1 LPAVPQP
8 RTYDRYPLVAWLE
21 RRSRSQIAIVGVV
34 IGLLLTWQLLRALA
48 VAVLDRWWLQSVTDS
63 PVWRNIIWARVELI
77 VGAVAVTLI
86 LLGGSLWLVHRRGD
100 VPDAE
105 VGGIVRRYRGRMGRA
120 HRWLLVI
127 LVTVITWR
135 IGVEASSHWQ
145 EWMLFL
151 HGGSVGRDVPELGG
165 DLGDYLFRLPFL
177 AVVSSWLRRLLAV
190 TIGLTLFA
198 SAVAGELR
206 LPWSRPDRRPA
217 RQAALAQLGI
227 LGALF
232 AAVQALDDVFVR
244 RLMQAVDQSGAFV
257 GAGYTQ
263 LNVVVPATWI
273 VGVVTIA
280 AGFALVVAA
289 RTGRW
294 RVALGF
300 VAAAV
305 VAHIAGFVVI
315 PAIVDRYVV
324 APAEA
329 VRQLPYVEHN
339 LEATRAAFRLDAVDE
354 TQQEVNDG
362 IDTLDAVSDDD
373 VSRMPI
379 WDATQL
385 APALQVLQGRTATR
399 ITDLDVDRYELDGER
414 RPVMVAARSPSRNDL
429 PENGWVQQ
437 HLVYTHG
444 DGVVAVPADRPDA
457 DGRPD
462 VEVLADEIVT
472 NRPELYFGDGVTD
485 WYVIVGTDRRE
496 QGGTAFDADTGIE
509 MSTVAQRAVLTLATG
524 DIEPLLSAELTP
536 DSQLLYRR
544 GIGERLSALA
554 PWATF
559 GSDAYPVVTADSI
572 VWVVDGYTTSSTYP
586 YSQFAGFGGS
596 SANYVHASLKATIDA
611 YDGTVHLYRT
621 EFGGSDDPVL
631 DAWEKIFPDLVEPID
646 NMPAELRE
654 HLLYPPEL
662 LGVQSTLLGR
672 YHVDDAETL
681 FSGTERWSP
690 SAAAPT
696 GVATGS
702 PGPSTPVPLF
712 QPRGELDLAGHWVS
726 AVPYSV
732 GAGAST
738 SSARDQ
744 LTALALADHDGSEQI
759 DLIAVE
765 PNAGRAV
772 ATPLVAQSAIDADPR
787 IAQQLTLLNAN
798 GSVVQFGP
806 MTPLLLDGGLVWA
819 RSIIVSGTAATTAP
833 RLYGVAAVSNGLV
846 GFGPDVTA
854 AIEDA
859 VAQAG

>member
-1 LPAVPQP
+1 MPQP

-34 IGLLLTWQLLRALA
+34 IGLFLAWQLLRALA

-63 PVWRNIIWARVELI
+63 PVWRNVIWARVQLI

-135 IGVEASSHWQ
+135 IGAAASSHWQ

-206 LPWSRPDRRPA
+206 LPWSRPGRRPA
-217 RQAALAQLGI
+217 RQAALAHLGI

-263 LNVVVPATWI
+263 LNVIVPATWI

-339 LEATRAAFRLDAVDE
+339 LEATRAAYRLDAVDE

-379 WDATQL
+379 WDVTQL

-399 ITDLDVDRYELDGER
+399 ITDLDLDRYELDGER

-462 VEVLADEIVT
+462 VEALADEIVT
-472 NRPELYFGDGVTD
+472 ER
-485 WYVIVGTDRRE
+485 
-496 QGGTAFDADTGIE
+496 A
-509 MSTVAQRAVLTLATG
+509 RAVLRRWRHRTGTRSSAPTAQSRAALRSTPTPASRCRRSPNAPCSPSPRATSSRCCRPSSRPIRSCST
-524 DIEPLLSAELTP
+524 DVASA
-536 DSQLLYRR
+536 SASRRSRR
-544 GIGERLSALA
+544 GPRSA
-554 PWATF
+554 ATPTP
-559 GSDAYPVVTADSI
+559 SSPTTASSGWSTATRRRARTRTRSSPASA
-572 VWVVDGYTTSSTYP
+572 VRRSTTST
-586 YSQFAGFGGS
+586 
-596 SANYVHASLKATIDA
+596 
-611 YDGTVHLYRT
+611 R
-621 EFGGSDDPVL
+621 
-631 DAWEKIFPDLVEPID
+631 
-646 NMPAELRE
+646 R
-654 HLLYPPEL
+654 
-662 LGVQSTLLGR
+662 
-672 YHVDDAETL
+672 
-681 FSGTERWSP
+681 
-690 SAAAPT
+690 
-696 GVATGS
+696 
-702 PGPSTPVPLF
+702 
-712 QPRGELDLAGHWVS
+712 
-726 AVPYSV
+726 
-732 GAGAST
+732 
-738 SSARDQ
+738 
-744 LTALALADHDGSEQI
+744 
-759 DLIAVE
+759 
-765 PNAGRAV
+765 
-772 ATPLVAQSAIDADPR
+772 
-787 IAQQLTLLNAN
+787 
-798 GSVVQFGP
+798 
-806 MTPLLLDGGLVWA
+806 
-819 RSIIVSGTAATTAP
+819 
-833 RLYGVAAVSNGLV
+833 
-846 GFGPDVTA
+846 
-854 AIEDA
+854 
-859 VAQAG
+859 